1 MHVCLCAM
9 CVLVLVEASSL
20 RTEVTDGCDPPCG
33 CWELNPDPLEE
44 QPVLLTAELFLSPW
58 QLLFYRLF

>member
-33 CWELNPDPLEE
+33 CWVLNPDPLEE
-44 QPVLLTAELFLSPW
+44 QPVLLTAGPSLQPQATVFL
-58 QLLFYRLF
+58 